1 MKTKSILLMAALGLL
16 LFDATADAAD
26 FLAAESAYKAAQADE
41 TKALKAINDYSR
53 TGTEP
58 TELATL
64 QPRVLE
70 IEGKLKELNKSQ
82 SEALNADPAWSAN
95 AAETKTAQAEMAAL
109 KKDGQAETPEGKAL
123 AAKLAG
129 LDKEKS
135 TIQKAHADPQ
145 IRALNLEKTAL
156 LQQMF
161 NLAVTKSATA
171 KPLVEAYR
179 AAIEARE
186 QAHKALAEAQ
196 GKVLPADYI
205 ASYEP
210 KPYFKQ
216 GHTLPPLTRYGW
228 LEPFAPRKLF
238 AQDWGYAVL
247 FSGYVSDAV
256 VDRMDNP
263 FSDEAKTV
271 ALVNSDPAKYK
282 LAVICDRYT
291 PATWSSDIW
300 CQDANGKFLNSKAVS
315 MDGTEWSPGMKTTYR
330 LTTPEDYW
338 IELGRGRAKPLERL
352 RKHVPITI
360 VLNGG
365 EYGLGIW
372 GFSGKVWQADP
383 RDAKFLADQKAK
395 GIDELEASHLPK
407 MRSEE
412 LIANEVKKAVPDRL
426 LYIYYVAGGS
436 PSKGSQPDWHEW
448 GGLYKDARGKFSDL
462 PSNEHYVGPRSF
474 NTGFMGEKDLLSKSL
489 NAIGEQAAL
498 GDNIAY
504 SWFWL
509 DETKVEPDYRR
520 YRGLLKCYYVTGVIG
535 GNAGTYNT
543 PDFNSPFD
551 PKNPP
556 NWIVQQ
562 MELGKVHALFSHLE
576 DYIRNGDLV
585 DDGKY
590 KATWWPQQ
598 PAYELLPEEIKDGA
612 VEKDMDGKKISTLV
626 PGRAFR
632 VLARKHRQ
640 KEEWLVAAWSAD
652 GQLHEATVTIPG
664 AGRIKLE
671 ARAGGSTYL
680 VKMMEGKPVVQLMD
694 PDEENPSG
702 EFRKLADKKT
712 PIQ

>member
-1 MKTKSILLMAALGLL
+1 MKTKIILTAAALTLTLCGGRIG
-16 LFDATADAAD
+16 AAD
-26 FLAAESAYKAAQADE
+26 IPAAEAAYKAAQAVE
-41 TKALKAINDYSR
+41 AKAIKAINDYSR
-53 TGTEP
+53 TGTDLA
-58 TELATL
+58 ELAAL
-64 QPRVLE
+64 QPRALE
-70 IEGKLKELNKSQ
+70 IEGKLKELNKRL
-82 SEALNADPAWSAN
+82 SETLKADPAWSTN
-95 AAETKTAQAEMAAL
+95 AAETKMAQAEMVAL
-109 KKDGQAETPEGKAL
+109 KKEGKADTPEGKAL
-123 AAKLAG
+123 AANLAG
-129 LDKEKS
+129 LA
-135 TIQKAHADPQ
+135 KAKTRLQEEHTDPQ
-145 IRALNLEKTAL
+145 MAPLESEKKRL

-161 NLAVTKSATA
+161 NLAVTKAATA

-228 LEPFAPRKLF
+228 NEPFAPRKLF

-291 PATWSSDIW
+291 PDTWSPDIW
-300 CQDANGKFLNSKAVS
+300 CQDANGKFLDSKAVS
-315 MDGTEWSPGMKTTYR
+315 MDGTEWSPGMRTTYR

-338 IELGRGRAKPLERL
+338 TELGRGRAKPLERL
-352 RKHVPITI
+352 RKRVPITI

-395 GIDELEASHLPK
+395 GIDPIEASHLPK

-436 PSKGSQPDWHEW
+436 PSKGSHPDWHKW
-448 GGLYKDARGKFSDL
+448 GGLYRDARGKFSDL

-474 NTGFMGEKDLLSKSL
+474 NTGFMGKQDLLSKSL
-489 NAIGEQAAL
+489 NAIGEQIVL
-498 GDNIAY
+498 GDNTAY

-509 DETKVEPDYRR
+509 DETKIEPDYRR

-585 DDGKY
+585 DDGQFKMF
-590 KATWWPQQ
+590 WWPQQ
-598 PAYELLPEEIKDGA
+598 PSYELLPEEIKDGVA
-612 VEKDMDGKKISTLV
+612 EKKVNGKTVNTLV

-652 GQLHEATVTIPG
+652 GQPHEATVTIPG

-671 ARAGGSTYL
+671 AWAGGSTYL
-680 VKMMEGKPVVQLMD
+680 VKMEAGKPVAQLMD
-694 PDEENPSG
+694 PDEEDPTAG
-702 EFRKLADKKT
+702 FRKRTK
-712 PIQ
+712 Q

>member
-1 MKTKSILLMAALGLL
+1 MKTKSILAAAALGLF
-16 LFDATADAAD
+16 LFSVTAGAAD
-26 FLAAESAYKAAQADE
+26 LPAAETAYKAAQADE
-41 TKALKAINDYSR
+41 AKALKAINDYSR

-58 TELATL
+58 AELAAL
-64 QPRVLE
+64 QPRSLE
-70 IEGKLKELNKSQ
+70 IEAKLKDLNKIQ
-82 SEALNADPAWSAN
+82 SEKLNADPAWSAN
-95 AAETKTAQAEMAAL
+95 AAEMKPAQAEMTAL
-109 KKDGQAETPEGKAL
+109 KKDGKAETPEGKAL
-123 AAKLAG
+123 AVKLAE
-129 LDKEKS
+129 LAKEKAK
-135 TIQKAHADPQ
+135 IQKAHADPQ
-145 IRALNLEKTAL
+145 TGVLSSEKTGL

-161 NLAVTKSATA
+161 NLTVTKSGTA

-179 AAIEARE
+179 AATEARE
-186 QAHKALAEAQ
+186 KAHKALAESQ
-196 GKVLPADYI
+196 GKILPADYI

-210 KPYFKQ
+210 KPFFKP

-228 LEPFAPRKLF
+228 VAPFAARKLF
-238 AQDWGYAVL
+238 AQDWGYAVE
-247 FSGYVSDAV
+247 FSGYVSESI
-256 VDRMDNP
+256 VDRVDNP
-263 FSDEAKTV
+263 FSDEAKAV

-291 PATWSSDIW
+291 PATWSSEIW
-300 CQDANGKFLNSKAVS
+300 CQDANGKFLSSKAVS
-315 MDGTEWSPGMKTTYR
+315 MDGTEWRPGMNTTYR

-352 RKHVPITI
+352 RKQVPISI

-489 NAIGEQAAL
+489 NAIGEQAEL
-498 GDNIAY
+498 GDNTAY

-509 DETKVEPDYRR
+509 DETKIEPDYRR

-585 DDGKY
+585 DDGRY

-598 PAYELLPEEIKDGA
+598 PSYELLPEEIKDGA
-612 VEKDMDGKKISTLV
+612 VEKEVDGKKVSALV
-626 PGRAFR
+626 PGRAIR
-632 VLARKHRQ
+632 VLARKLRQ
-640 KEEWLVAAWSAD
+640 KDEWLVAAWSAD
-652 GQLHEATVTIPG
+652 GQPHQATITIPG
-664 AGRIKLE
+664 AGRIQLE
-671 ARAGGSTYL
+671 ARSGGSTYL
-680 VKMMEGKPVVQLMD
+680 VKLEGGKLIATQMD

-702 EFRKLADKKT
+702 GFRK
-712 PIQ
+712 

>member
-1 MKTKSILLMAALGLL
+1 MKSKTILAAAALGLF
-16 LFDATADAAD
+16 LFSATAGAAD
-26 FLAAESAYKAAQADE
+26 LPAAETAYKAAQANE
-41 TKALKAINDYSR
+41 AKALKAINDYSR
-53 TGTEP
+53 TGKDP
-58 TELATL
+58 AELAAL
-64 QPRVLE
+64 QARALE

-95 AAETKTAQAEMAAL
+95 AAETKTVQDELGAL
-109 KKDGQAETPEGKAL
+109 KKEGKAETPEGKAL
-123 AAKLAG
+123 AVKLAG
-129 LDKEKS
+129 LAKEKAK
-135 TIQKAHADPQ
+135 IQKAHADPQ
-145 IRALNLEKTAL
+145 ISVLNLEKTGL

-161 NLAVTKSATA
+161 NLTVTKSATA
-171 KPLVEAYR
+171 KPLVDTYR

-186 QAHKALAEAQ
+186 KAHKTLAEAQ
-196 GKVLPADYI
+196 GKILPADYI

-210 KPYFKQ
+210 KPFFKP

-228 LEPFAPRKLF
+228 LSPFAARKLF
-238 AQDWGYAVL
+238 AQDWGYAVEL
-247 FSGYVSDAV
+247 SGYTSDAV
-256 VDRMDNP
+256 VDRLDNP
-263 FSDEAKTV
+263 FSDEAKAV

-291 PATWSSDIW
+291 PATWSPDIW
-300 CQDANGKFLNSKAVS
+300 CQDANGKFLSSKAVS
-315 MDGTEWSPGMKTTYR
+315 MDGTEWSPGMQTTYR

-338 IELGRGRAKPLERL
+338 TELGRGRAKPLERL

-365 EYGLGIW
+365 EYGLGVW

-395 GIDELEASHLPK
+395 GIDELEASHLQK
-407 MRSEE
+407 VRSEE

-436 PSKGSQPDWHEW
+436 PAKGTQPDWHEW
-448 GGLYKDARGKFSDL
+448 GGLYQDARGKIGDL
-462 PSNEHYVGPRSF
+462 PSDQHYVGPAAF
-474 NTGFMGEKDLLSKSL
+474 NTGFMGEKDLLSESL
-489 NAIGEQAAL
+489 NAIGEETAL
-498 GDNIAY
+498 GDNTAY

-598 PAYELLPEEIKDGA
+598 PSYELLPEEIKDGV
-612 VEKDMDGKKISTLV
+612 VEKDVDGKKVSTLV

-640 KEEWLVAAWSAD
+640 KDEWLVAAWSAD
-652 GQLHEATVTIPG
+652 GQPHEATVTIPG
-664 AGRIKLE
+664 AGRIQLE
-671 ARAGGSTYL
+671 ARSGGSTYL
-680 VKMMEGKPVVQLMD
+680 VKLEGGKPVAKLLD
-694 PDEENPSG
+694 PDEEDPSG
-702 EFRKLADKKT
+702 GFRKSKKS
-712 PIQ
+712 

>member
-1 MKTKSILLMAALGLL
+1 MKTKIILTAAALTLTLCGGRIG
-16 LFDATADAAD
+16 AAD
-26 FLAAESAYKAAQADE
+26 IPAAEAAYKAAQAAE
-41 TKALKAINDYSR
+41 AKAIKAINDYSR
-53 TGTEP
+53 TGTDLA
-58 TELATL
+58 ELAAL
-64 QPRVLE
+64 QPRALE
-70 IEGKLKELNKSQ
+70 IEGKLKELNKSRM
-82 SEALNADPAWSAN
+82 EKLNADPAWSAN
-95 AAETKTAQAEMAAL
+95 AAVMKTAQDEMAAL
-109 KKDGQAETPEGKAL
+109 KKDGKAESPEGKAL
-123 AAKLAG
+123 EAKLAG
-129 LDKEKS
+129 LAKEKAK
-135 TIQKAHADPQ
+135 IQKVHADPQ
-145 IRALNLEKTAL
+145 LTALNLEKTGL

-171 KPLVEAYR
+171 KPLVQAYR

-186 QAHKALAEAQ
+186 QVRKALADAQ
-196 GKVLPADYI
+196 GKILPADYI
-205 ASYEP
+205 ASFEP
-210 KPYFKQ
+210 KPFFKP

-228 LEPFAPRKLF
+228 LSPFAARKLF
-238 AQDWGYAVL
+238 AQDWGYAVEL
-247 FSGYVSDAV
+247 SGYTSESV
-256 VDRMDNP
+256 VDRLDNP
-263 FSDEAKTV
+263 FTDEAKSA
-271 ALVNSDPAKYK
+271 ALVNSDPARYK

-291 PATWSSDIW
+291 PETWSPDIW
-300 CQDANGKFLNSKAVS
+300 CQDANGKFLDSKAVS
-315 MDGTEWSPGMKTTYR
+315 MDGTEWSPGMRTTYR
-330 LTTPEDYW
+330 LTAPETYW
-338 IELGRGRAKPLERL
+338 TELGRGRAKPLERL
-352 RKHVPITI
+352 RKRVPITI

-395 GIDELEASHLPK
+395 GIDPIEAAHRQK
-407 MRSEE
+407 VRSEE
-412 LIANEVKKAVPDRL
+412 LIASEVKKAVPDRL

-448 GGLYKDARGKFSDL
+448 GGLYRDARGKFSDL

-474 NTGFMGEKDLLSKSL
+474 NTGFMGKQDLLSKSL
-489 NAIGEQAAL
+489 NAIGEQIVL
-498 GDNIAY
+498 GDNTAY

-509 DETKVEPDYRR
+509 DETKIEPDYRR

-598 PAYELLPEEIKDGA
+598 PAHELLPEEIKDGI
-612 VEKDMDGKKISTLV
+612 VEKDVDGKKISTLV

-640 KEEWLVAAWSAD
+640 KAEWLVAAWSAD
-652 GQLHEATVTIPG
+652 GQPHEATVTIPG

-671 ARAGGSTYL
+671 ARSGGSTYL
-680 VKMMEGKPVVQLMD
+680 VRLEGGKAVAQLMD
-694 PDEENPSG
+694 PDEEDPTAT
-702 EFRKLADKKT
+702 FRKPTK
-712 PIQ
+712 P

>member
-1 MKTKSILLMAALGLL
+1 MKKRTFLLIAIIGLALSCDIAG
-16 LFDATADAAD
+16 AAD
-26 FLAAESAYKAAQADE
+26 LPAAETAYKAAQADE
-41 TKALKAINDYSR
+41 AKALKAINDYSR
-53 TGTEP
+53 TGTDP
-58 TELATL
+58 AELATL
-64 QPRVLE
+64 QPRALE
-70 IEGKLKELNKSQ
+70 IEAKLKDLNKSQ
-82 SEALNADPAWSAN
+82 SEKLNAEPAWSTN

-109 KKDGQAETPEGKAL
+109 KKDGKAETPEGKAL
-123 AAKLAG
+123 AVKLAG
-129 LDKEKS
+129 LAKEKAK
-135 TIQKAHADPQ
+135 IQKAHADPQ
-145 IRALNLEKTAL
+145 IGVLSSEKTGL

-161 NLAVTKSATA
+161 NLTVTKSATA
-171 KPLVEAYR
+171 KPLVDTYR

-186 QAHKALAEAQ
+186 KERKTLAEAQ
-196 GKVLPADYI
+196 GKILPADYI

-210 KPYFKQ
+210 KPFFKP
-216 GHTLPPLTRYGW
+216 GHTLPPLTRFGW
-228 LEPFAPRKLF
+228 VAPFAASKLF
-238 AQDWGYAVL
+238 ARDWGYAVE
-247 FSGYVSDAV
+247 FSGYTSDAV
-256 VDRMDNP
+256 VNRLENP
-263 FSDEAKTV
+263 FSEEAKAV

-291 PATWSSDIW
+291 PATWSSEIW
-300 CQDANGKFLNSKAVS
+300 CHDANGKFLSSKAVS
-315 MDGTEWSPGMKTTYR
+315 MDGTEWSPGMQTTYR

-352 RKHVPITI
+352 RKRVPITI

-365 EYGLGIW
+365 EYGLGVW

-489 NAIGEQAAL
+489 NAIGEQIVL
-498 GDNIAY
+498 GDHTAY

-543 PDFNSPFD
+543 PDFVSPFD

-598 PAYELLPEEIKDGA
+598 PAYELLPEEIKDG
-612 VEKDMDGKKISTLV
+612 VIKKDVDGKKISTLV

-632 VLARKHRQ
+632 VLTRKHRQ

-652 GQLHEATVTIPG
+652 GQPHQATVTIPG
-664 AGRIKLE
+664 AGRITLE

-680 VKMMEGKPVVQLMD
+680 VKLQGGKPVAQLMD
-694 PDEENPSG
+694 PDEEDPSG
-702 EFRKLADKKT
+702 GFRKVMNANL
-712 PIQ
+712 Q